1 MIRELRTSALIIA
14 IILIRT
20 SGFTVSAQDRN
31 PLSIGTFHSPKGF
44 GICLEANSDSVSF
57 DAATLIAD
65 MHGVLTG
72 EHPRPGVKFTYT
84 RNIILKHF
92 DKEGYFVDLYAGPGL
107 TAGYAHDISKPLCL
121 IAGMSGVAGSRFT
134 FSRNLSIN
142 IELCTDI
149 ALELCRNSRYG
160 NIDLSLY
167 KSGIN
172 HFFFPQLRIHY
183 IF

>member
-1 MIRELRTSALIIA
+1 MTRELRTSVLLIT
-14 IILIRT
+14 IILFLT
-20 SGFTVSAQDRN
+20 SGFMVSAQDRN
-31 PLSIGTFHSPKGF
+31 SLSIGTFHSPKGF
-44 GICLEANSDSVSF
+44 GICLETNSDPVSF
-57 DAATLIAD
+57 DAVTLIAD

-72 EHPRPGVKFTYT
+72 EHPRPGAKFTYT

-92 DKEGYFVDLYAGPGL
+92 DKEGYYVDLYAGPGL
-107 TAGYAHDISKPLCL
+107 TTGYARDISKPLCL

-142 IELCTDI
+142 VELCTDI
-149 ALELCRNSRYG
+149 ALEICRNSRYG

-167 KSGIN
+167 KSGIF